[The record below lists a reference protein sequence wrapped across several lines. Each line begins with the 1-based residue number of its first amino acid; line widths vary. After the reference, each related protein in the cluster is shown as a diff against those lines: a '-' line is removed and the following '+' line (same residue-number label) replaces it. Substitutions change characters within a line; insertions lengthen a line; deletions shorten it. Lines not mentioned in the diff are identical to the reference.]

1 MTGARYRQLASELR
15 ERIALG
21 DYGPQGALESESE
34 LAARYAVSR
43 VTVRKA
49 LEQLRDDGLVG
60 SRKGAGWYVASDP
73 IGQSLALGSFVHAA
87 SAVADAGLTISRR
100 VVEYGFLPAPA
111 DVAATLDIA
120 AGTELLRAHSVRRA
134 GDEPLDTVVEWVPEP
149 AAAHISR
156 ADAADVGIW
165 EAMRRLGHTVSTV
178 RQSIAAVAAT
188 ARAAELLAVTEGAPL
203 LLIRRLAVGTDGVP
217 LALSD
222 HRYLGHRFRLDV
234 EFRGWPATSAT
245 EPPGLRQAEA
255 ARPNRR
261 RELQEGTAQ

>member
-1 MTGARYRQLASELR
+1 MTGPRYRQVAAELR

-21 DYGPQGALESESE
+21 DYGPDGAMESESE
-34 LAARYAVSR
+34 LGARYDVSR

-60 SRKGAGWYVASDP
+60 SRKGAGWYVTSAP
-73 IGQSLALGSFVHAA
+73 IGQTLALGSFVHAG
-87 SAVADAGLTISRR
+87 SAVADAGLSVTRR

-111 DVAATLDIA
+111 DIAATLDRPS
-120 AGTELLRAHSVRRA
+120 GVELLRAHSVRYA
-134 GDEPLDTVVEWVPEP
+134 GADPLDAVTEWVPEP

-156 ADAADVGIW
+156 ADAAELGIW
-165 EAMRRLGHTVSTV
+165 EAMRRLGHTVATV

-188 ARAAELLAVTEGAPL
+188 ARIAELLDAAEGTPL
-203 LLIRRLAVGTDGVP
+203 LLIRRIAIDPDGIP

-234 EFRGWPATSAT
+234 EFRGWPGASAT
-245 EPPGLRQAEA
+245 EPPGLS
-255 ARPNRR
+255 PVGNS
-261 RELQEGTAQ
+261 